1 MLIALMSVRI
11 DSGGFLGYEV
21 IISIPTGPDLKSA
34 LESSVRHSAALS
46 IYLNS
51 VANPNPSTVSPILS
65 YISMY
70 PLAPSFR
77 QLIKLLFLGKDKTLG
92 SMLACFS
99 LISRSI

>member
-21 IISIPTGPDLKSA
+21 IISIPTGLDLKSA

-51 VANPNPSTVSPILS
+51 VANPNPLTVSPICLYLYVSFSTFFQNS
-65 YISMY
+65 Y
-70 PLAPSFR
+70 
-77 QLIKLLFLGKDKTLG
+77 KLLFLGE
-92 SMLACFS
+92 
-99 LISRSI
+99 R